1 MPSLAQ
7 LPQGYINDNFTNQTK
22 TKNDNSRIDCV
33 LAVSSK
39 SGKIEVMRGDDD
51 MKSSLFR
58 HRCQVVGKSHLS
70 KVKEF
75 LEKAQQEYN
84 DAFNGCTMIDLD
96 ALRSPE
102 FPVGD
107 FENFKKLLV
116 MYWAL
121 KSAPGTQFKI
131 EPSTVE
137 LAVAAANVPALNAD
151 LELYRTSEEDLS
163 SKTFRKHAN
172 KASATSLTRKDK
184 KNALTAILHG
194 ITEELKTRASQALD
208 DGHKVTGTIK
218 IGLGIAVNTAKYNT
232 KAERAKRNNQNVTKE
247 KKKEYDKRHYHK
259 KKQEEYDKYL
269 GGCSWGELYE
279 ETLKEMAEQK
289 VKTVVYHR

>member
-7 LPQGYINDNFTNQTK
+7 LPQGYINDNFTNQT
-22 TKNDNSRIDCV
+22 DNSRIDCV

-39 SGKIEVMRGDDD
+39 SGKIEVMRGNDD

-58 HRCQVVGKSHLS
+58 HRCQVVDAPNLC
-70 KVKEF
+70 KVKAF

-84 DAFNGCTMIDLD
+84 DEFNERTMINLD

-107 FENFKKLLV
+107 FEKFKKLLV

-121 KSAPGTQFKI
+121 KSAPGRQFMI

-137 LAVAAANVPALNAD
+137 LAVAAANVPALNAAAV
-151 LELYRTSEEDLS
+151 LYRTSVEDLR
-163 SKTFRKHAN
+163 SKTYRKHAN
-172 KASATSLTRKDK
+172 KASAYGLTRKDK
-184 KNALTAILHG
+184 KDSLTAIFHG
-194 ITEELKTRASQALD
+194 IAEELKTRASQALD
-208 DGHKVTGTIK
+208 DEHEVTGAIK
-218 IGLGIAVNTAKYNT
+218 KGLGIDVNTAKYDT
-232 KAERAKRNNQNVTKE
+232 KAERAKRGNQNVTKE
-247 KKKEYDKRHYHK
+247 KRKEYDRKYYHK
-259 KKQEEYDKYL
+259 KKQEEYDEYL
-269 GGCSWGELYE
+269 GGKSWGELYE

-289 VKTVVYHR
+289 VRTVVYTK